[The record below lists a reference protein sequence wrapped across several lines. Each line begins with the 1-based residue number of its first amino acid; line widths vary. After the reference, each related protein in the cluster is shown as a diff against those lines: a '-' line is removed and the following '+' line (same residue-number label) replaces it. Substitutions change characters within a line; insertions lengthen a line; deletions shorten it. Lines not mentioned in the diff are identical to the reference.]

1 MSVTVDL
8 QIASTHATLPSLQQ
22 CQQWLKAATATLTQP
37 CEVTIRFV
45 DEPEMT
51 ALNHQ
56 YRGQDKSTN
65 VLSFPYERLEGV
77 DDYTLGDIIICA
89 PVIAREALVQH
100 KSEMAHFA
108 HMVIHGA
115 LHLQGYDHETA
126 VEAECMESLEI
137 ELLKNLAIDNPY
149 KEDKSV

>member
-8 QIASTHATLPSLQQ
+8 QIASAHTALPSLQQ
-22 CQQWLKAATATLTQP
+22 CQQWIKAATTAVARS
-37 CEVTIRFV
+37 CELTIRFV

-56 YRGQDKSTN
+56 YRGQNKSTN
-65 VLSFPYERLEGV
+65 VLSFPYECLEGV

-89 PVIAREALVQH
+89 PVIVREAFAQH
-100 KSEMAHFA
+100 KSELDHFA

-115 LHLQGYDHETA
+115 LHVQGYDHETA
-126 VEAECMESLEI
+126 IEAERMENLEI
-137 ELLKNLAIDNPY
+137 ALLKSFGIDNPY